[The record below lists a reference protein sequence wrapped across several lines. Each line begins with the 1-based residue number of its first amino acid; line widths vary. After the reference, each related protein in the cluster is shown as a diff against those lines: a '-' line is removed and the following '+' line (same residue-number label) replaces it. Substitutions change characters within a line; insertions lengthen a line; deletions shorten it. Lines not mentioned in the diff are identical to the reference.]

1 MRKHQINKNQLH
13 VGLREILCSIDI
25 EKELN
30 LKFSDK
36 EKEKIKI
43 VKSKWF
49 VYKNFDKK
57 IQWEI
62 CGGLSM

>member
-43 VKSKWF
+43 VKSK
-49 VYKNFDKK
+49 
-57 IQWEI
+57 
-62 CGGLSM
+62 

>member
-1 MRKHQINKNQLH
+1 MRKYQINKNKLH
-13 VGLREILCSIDI
+13 VALIEILCSIDI

-43 VKSKWF
+43 VKSK
-49 VYKNFDKK
+49 
-57 IQWEI
+57 
-62 CGGLSM
+62 